1 MKHVKAKKR
10 LGQHFLN
17 DKQIAFNI
25 TDLLSDSTKNV
36 VEIGPGMGMLTQF
49 LVKKAFTTEVVEID
63 INSTDHFFL

>member
-1 MKHVKAKKR
+1 MKNVKAKKR

-25 TDLLSDSTKNV
+25 TELLSDSTKNV

-49 LVKKAFTTEVVEID
+49 LVKKIVMLISLAILV
-63 INSTDHFFL
+63 FLNGLI